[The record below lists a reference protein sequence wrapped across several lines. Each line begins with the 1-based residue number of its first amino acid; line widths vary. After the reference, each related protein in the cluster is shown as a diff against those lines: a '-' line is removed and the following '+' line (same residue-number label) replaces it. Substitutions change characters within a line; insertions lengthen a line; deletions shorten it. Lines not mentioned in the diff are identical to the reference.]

1 MRRAL
6 LTLSDDHR
14 EVIRL
19 TREEGMPLRDA
30 ARQMARSV
38 DATKKLLARAL
49 IQLKEAFDGTQGEV

>member
-1 MRRAL
+1 M
-6 LTLSDDHR
+6 SDDHR

-19 TREEGMPLRDA
+19 TREEGLSLRDA

-49 IQLKEAFDGTQGEV
+49 IKLKEAFDGTKGDVK